1 MSLELIIDA
10 QSRKDSKEKG
20 KGLPKIQEWDNDDNV
35 MKWGI
40 KKVSEDQTKKLILMM
55 IAVRKFE

>member
-20 KGLPKIQEWDNDDNV
+20 KGLPKSQEWDNDDNV

-40 KKVSEDQTKKLILMM
+40 KKGK
-55 IAVRKFE
+55 